1 MKLDMVKIM
10 QIMISLLE
18 EQEEAVIEYEIE
30 KTA

>member
-1 MKLDMVKIM
+1 VKPDMVKIM

-18 EQEEAVIEYEIE
+18 EQEEAVIEYELE

>member
-1 MKLDMVKIM
+1 MKPDMVKIM